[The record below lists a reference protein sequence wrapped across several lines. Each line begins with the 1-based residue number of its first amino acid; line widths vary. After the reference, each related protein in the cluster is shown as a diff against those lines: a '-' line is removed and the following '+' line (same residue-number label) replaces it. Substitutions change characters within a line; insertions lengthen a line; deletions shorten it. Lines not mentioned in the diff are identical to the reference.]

1 MNKINV
7 AKRIKNNSAM
17 KLHTEYRENKVVL
30 VSQIGEALFAYVV
43 GDKGV
48 EYSYNN
54 GQTKTGITLWK
65 ETLNDEANNSDYYN
79 MLSKTIFT
87 QNTREII
94 KAITE
99 ETEMQLMKTEVKT
112 NSEFYEYVVTI
123 LGDNVIF
130 SAKSLIKDKR
140 GVKISGDGATVV
152 NEAFNWLIKHER
164 DNKVSEGILDA
175 ISKNIWQ
182 KT

>member
-17 KLHTEYRENKVVL
+17 KLHAEYKDNKVVL
-30 VSQIGEALFAYVV
+30 VSQIGEALFAYIV

-48 EYSYNN
+48 EYDYNN
-54 GQTKTGITLWK
+54 GQTKTGITMWK
-65 ETLNDEANNSDYYN
+65 ETLKDEANNSDYYN
-79 MLSKTIFT
+79 MLNKTIFT

-99 ETEMQLMKTEVKT
+99 ETEMKLMKTEIKT
-112 NSEFYEYVVTI
+112 NSEFYEYVINI

-140 GVKISGDGATVV
+140 GVKISGDAATVV
-152 NEAFNWLIKHER
+152 NDVFNWLIKHER
-164 DNKVSEGILDA
+164 DDETSEGILDA
-175 ISKNIWQ
+175 ISKNI
-182 KT
+182 

>member
-7 AKRIKNNSAM
+7 AKRIKNNSSM
-17 KLHTEYRENKVVL
+17 KLHAEYKENKVIL
-30 VSQIGEALFAYVV
+30 VSQIGESLFAYVV

-48 EYSYNN
+48 EYNYNN

-65 ETLNDEANNSDYYN
+65 ETLKDEANNTDYYN
-79 MLSKTIFT
+79 MLNKTIFT

-99 ETEMQLMKTEVKT
+99 ETEMQLMKTEIKT
-112 NSEFYEYVVTI
+112 NSETYEYTVNI
-123 LGDNVIF
+123 LGGNVIF

-140 GVKISGDGATVV
+140 GVKFSGDGATVV
-152 NEAFNWLIKHER
+152 NDVFNWLIKHER
-164 DNKVSEGILDA
+164 DDKVSEGILNS
-175 ISKNIWQ
+175 ISKNI
-182 KT
+182 